1 MTQQPP
7 ETSSVPKWPDTLR
20 YTATVILT
28 CIRFLVTLP
37 YQRLLIYNTV
47 QPAQV
52 IKKLA
57 SSGFEAGTTGRE
69 ELWIEIA
76 AWRQRK
82 RDELQF
88 VAVAATV
95 MTAIITASFSW
106 SNVSSSHWTGPAFWY
121 ASLSLCISAIFLSAQ
136 QLSLLSL
143 IESKDASKDH
153 AHKPEC
159 ERPGATRTIR
169 RHLRQIL
176 IEKRSGSLI
185 GGRLPPI
192 DIEAQGGEK
201 QTQELP
207 KEGRIDTRDTP
218 PLTEEELTAP
228 NEWRW
233 TFSWRVMFVWQCP
246 IMLITYSTVFYMV
259 GLFVV
264 VCTPVLET
272 RKWGPDSYVAVV
284 YMASLGVS
292 MSLFGICSYGAYDY
306 IHDDH
311 GPGRRLYEELGQRIS
326 ILSNGKIFSKETNAS
341 ATSTAGKGE
350 IAHRG
355 GELASMQCGA

>member
-1 MTQQPP
+1 M
-7 ETSSVPKWPDTLR
+7 PKRPGTLR

-28 CIRFLVTLP
+28 CNRFLVTLP

-47 QPAQV
+47 QPAQE

-57 SSGFEAGTTGRE
+57 SSGFKAGTTERAK
-69 ELWIEIA
+69 LWIAIA

-106 SNVSSSHWTGPAFWY
+106 PNVPSSHWTGLAFWY
-121 ASLSLCISAIFLSAQ
+121 ASLSLCISAIFLSSQ

-143 IESKDASKDH
+143 IESKDTSEDNAD
-153 AHKPEC
+153 KPEW
-159 ERPGATRTIR
+159 ERPSATRAIR

-176 IEKRSGSLI
+176 IEKVNHDEKKEDRQPGKRSP
-185 GGRLPPI
+185 R
-192 DIEAQGGEK
+192 DIEAKGGEK
-201 QTQELP
+201 QTQEVP
-207 KEGRIDTRDTP
+207 KEVIVPETGPVTDTRDTP
-218 PLTEEELTAP
+218 PLTEDQLTAP
-228 NEWRW
+228 NPSRW

-246 IMLITYSTVFYMV
+246 TMLIAYSTVFYMV

-292 MSLFGICSYGAYDY
+292 VSLFGICSYGAYDY

-311 GPGRRLYEELGQRIS
+311 GPGRRLYDELGQRIS
-326 ILSNGKIFSKETNAS
+326 ILSNGNIPGAKKQTNVS
-341 ATSTAGKGE
+341 A
-350 IAHRG
+350 
-355 GELASMQCGA
+355 